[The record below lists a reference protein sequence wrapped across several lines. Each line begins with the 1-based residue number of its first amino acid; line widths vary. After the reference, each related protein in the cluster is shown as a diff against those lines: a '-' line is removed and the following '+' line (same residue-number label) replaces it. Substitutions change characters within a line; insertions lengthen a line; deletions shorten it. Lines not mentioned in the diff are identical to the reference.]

1 MRRSILLA
9 GAALLPACGGDEEP
23 AAGRGG
29 TYQRPDI
36 RGLLSQV
43 ADPAANAA
51 ITTRVYGALTERL
64 KETPAAALWGAV
76 RKAESEGLTELYGVE
91 YFGLDEPSYMAVLFL
106 RTPARTACLYANG
119 DLHDRRDLARTV
131 PAQPIAAEE
140 FALLRDRIGV
150 HLPLSR
156 AASVESAGTD
166 TEVVLLHVFRDGR
179 SASALWRVPAPE
191 WGLERALL
199 RAYRRDYGVAAILRA
214 LWACVPVAFF
224 DGDGIHA
231 EDAYATLPGY

>member
-9 GAALLPACGGDEEP
+9 AAVLFQGCGGDDGP
-23 AAGRGG
+23 AEGRGG
-29 TYQRPDI
+29 TYQTPDI
-36 RGLLSQV
+36 RGLLAQV
-43 ADPAANAA
+43 AEPAPNAA
-51 ITTRVYGALTERL
+51 ITTRVYGAMTERL

-91 YFGLDEPSYMAVLFL
+91 YFGLDEPSYMAVVFV
-106 RTPARTACLYANG
+106 RTPGRTACLYANG
-119 DLHDRRDLARTV
+119 DLHDRRDLQRTV
-131 PAQPIAAEE
+131 PAQTLAAEE
-140 FALLRDRIGV
+140 FGLLRDRIGV

-156 AASVESAGTD
+156 SASVESAGTD

-191 WGLERALL
+191 WALERAPL

-214 LWACVPVAFF
+214 LWACVPLAFF
-224 DGDGIHA
+224 DGDGVRA
-231 EDAYATLPGY
+231 EDAYASLPGY